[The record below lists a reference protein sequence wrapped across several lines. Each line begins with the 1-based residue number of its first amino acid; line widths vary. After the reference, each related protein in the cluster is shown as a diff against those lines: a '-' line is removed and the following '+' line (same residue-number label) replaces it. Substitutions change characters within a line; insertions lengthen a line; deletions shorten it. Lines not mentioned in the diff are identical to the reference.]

1 MSAVASS
8 GAGAPAPPIV
18 DIDDKRPAALQR
30 VLALQQRMPLLQ
42 LVALVIVSVYG
53 ALTVDGLTSSSS
65 IRLILVL
72 AALAG
77 LASVGQTL
85 LILLGGFD
93 LSVSGFIVGGALI
106 VTQVASRFHWSFAE
120 ALIIALV
127 GAAILGAIAGQI
139 CHRLDV
145 NPLIITLAIGTV
157 AVGLAQTQTPGGL
170 TYGASAP
177 RWLVT
182 LSSSGTDTF
191 GIPVPPLVVIW
202 AVVAILMTIFLSR
215 SVIGARLMATGAN
228 RGAADYSLIKTR
240 RIWTVTFAFSAV
252 MSVIVGLFVAGSG
265 GAITNDA
272 GDPYLF
278 QSVIAVIVGGTVFG
292 GPGSYG
298 RTVIGALFLTVLNN
312 VLLGHGASA
321 SDQQIIYGVAIL
333 VAVGLYSRDRRVRD
347 DI

>member
-1 MSAVASS
+1 MSTIATPADTPPVDA
-8 GAGAPAPPIV
+8 AAPPTAMERLLAV
-18 DIDDKRPAALQR
+18 QR
-30 VLALQQRMPLLQ
+30 KIPLLQ
-42 LVALVIVSVYG
+42 IVALIVVSIYG
-53 ALTVDGLTSSSS
+53 ALTIDGLTSSSS
-65 IRLILVL
+65 IRLMLVL

-93 LSVSGFIVGGALI
+93 LSVAGFIVGGALI
-106 VTQVASRFHWSFAE
+106 VTQVAARFHWSFAF
-120 ALIIALV
+120 ALLVALV
-127 GAAILGAIAGQI
+127 GAAILGGIAGQI

-177 RWLVT
+177 EWLVR
-182 LSSSGTDTF
+182 LSSSSTDTF
-191 GIPVPPLVVIW
+191 GLPVPPLVVIW
-202 AVVAILMTIFLSR
+202 AGVTVLMMVFLGR
-215 SVIGARLMATGAN
+215 TVIGARLLATGAN
-228 RGAADYSLIKTR
+228 RGAADFSLVKTR
-240 RIWTVTFAFSAV
+240 RIWTVAFAFSAV

-321 SDQQIIYGVAIL
+321 SDQQIIYGIAIL
-333 VAVGLYSRDRRVRD
+333 VSVSLYSRERRVRD